1 MLQRQGGAHIHACS
15 WQASARHREVDVT
28 RAGGL
33 DPGMV
38 TEAPI
43 DPDDETVIRTILAH
57 PAFPDAFRHVTRRFL
72 DIHVG
77 PHVTKLLANEARF
90 HIAQF
95 SLALHGEKQV
105 GLSDTGITAA
115 RLLERCVSRGIISRG
130 RLDATVLTLRR
141 AGWLVDLP
149 LGRDRRMKQLEPGA
163 VLVANFTDRL
173 AFHLEAL
180 EMVMPGVGHAARLR
194 DDPLFFWAWEA
205 ERGRVLS
212 GAPTLRLRVPGLAAL
227 AGREGAYPVMV
238 DLMDQADRL
247 AGSPPSLPP
256 PGVLPFTLAAQ
267 ARRQGIARSQLG
279 RILEDMVSH
288 GMVTPLPADQQ
299 ALRLEPLAVET
310 MRLWYA
316 IRLARFHFFAE
327 RGLRHLR
334 RAAA

>member
-1 MLQRQGGAHIHACS
+1 
-15 WQASARHREVDVT
+15 
-28 RAGGL
+28 
-33 DPGMV
+33 MV
-38 TEAPI
+38 TAPPI
-43 DPDDETVIRTILAH
+43 DPDDETVVRAILSH
-57 PAFPDAFRHVTRRFL
+57 PAFPQAFRHLTQRFL

-95 SLALHGEKQV
+95 SLALHGEKV
-105 GLSDTGITAA
+105 IGLSETGLTAA

-130 RLDATVLTLRR
+130 RLDSTVLTLCC

-149 LGRDRRMKQLEPGA
+149 PGPDRWMKCLEPGP
-163 VLVANFTDRL
+163 VLVQNFVDRL

-180 EMVMPGVGHAARLR
+180 EMVMPGIGHAARLR
-194 DDPLFFWAWEA
+194 DDPDFFWAWEA

-227 AGREGAYPVMV
+227 AGREGAYAVMV
-238 DLMDQADRL
+238 DLMDQADRR
-247 AGSPPSLPP
+247 AGSPASLPP

-279 RILEDMVSH
+279 RILDDMVRH
-288 GMVTPLPADQQ
+288 GMVTPMPADQQ

-310 MRLWYA
+310 MRIWYA
-316 IRLARFHFFAE
+316 IRLARFHLFAE

-334 RAAA
+334 RNAA